1 MAMFVLPPP
10 PRYPP
15 TGFSLASPYAMGG
28 APMPPMETS
37 NTIAHPTGPEHAFH
51 TGEGQYTLREEIHLA
66 TPPPH
71 PSETPITSPNP
82 LAIQPAPPSAG
93 TRISTIIIK
102 TVPGTN
108 RTSQIYRNTV
118 LAQNGEAEAEHAS
131 EPRTSESTEEDS
143 TDGGSKS
150 GTDTAGASTVAT
162 STTHLMNDKFGGE
175 NAVLTHAPTK
185 DNKKRKPKN
194 NIQKSNSSFVSRV
207 IMHEALTKKLQE
219 SGASEDLFV
228 FANINRAYHW
238 LNLSAKQNKQESLS
252 KVLFTKSHPIC
263 HDVNQLTKSA
273 THIDIIMGFST
284 GDIVWYEPMSS
295 KYSRLN
301 KNGAINNSAVL
312 DIRWIPGSDNL
323 FLAAHGDGSLVVY
336 DKEKEDAPFVPEEF
350 AEEGETDRKPAS
362 GFFAAKS
369 VNSKIQKFNPVAYWN
384 VAKQA
389 INAFAFSPDHKHLAV
404 VSEDGRLC
412 IINIL
417 KEQLLD
423 VFNSYY
429 GGLLCVCW
437 SPDGRYILTGGQDDL
452 ISIWSFVDRR
462 IVARCSGHHSWVA
475 DLAFDPWSCDAR
487 TYRFGSVGE
496 DGRLLLWD
504 FSVGMLSRPK
514 AVAAKQPRG
523 SVSSGTANGTSRTRP
538 DGQPAGRLR
547 SESVATKVDDDGVV
561 YHPVEPRARTSNLLA
576 IMSKVVDVDPLCQL
590 EFRDDCIITTCR
602 EGHIKTWDRP
612 KSTTLSVVP
621 EANSAQ

>member
-1 MAMFVLPPP
+1 
-10 PRYPP
+10 
-15 TGFSLASPYAMGG
+15 MGG
-28 APMPPMETS
+28 APIPVIETS
-37 NTIAHPTGPEHAFH
+37 NTIAHPTGPEYAFH
-51 TGEGQYTLREEIHLA
+51 TGEGQYTLREDIHLA

-71 PSETPITSPNP
+71 PSETPIVSPNP
-82 LAIQPAPPSAG
+82 LAIQPAPPTAG
-93 TRISTIIIK
+93 TRISTIVIK
-102 TVPGTN
+102 SVPGTD
-108 RTSQIYRNTV
+108 RTSQLYRNSV
-118 LAQNGEAEAEHAS
+118 LAHSGEAEGESS
-131 EPRTSESTEEDS
+131 EPRTSVSTEEDS

-162 STTHLMNDKFGGE
+162 SMTHLLNNDKFGGE
-175 NAVLTHAPTK
+175 NSSLSHAPTK

-219 SGASEDLFV
+219 TGASEDLFV

-252 KVLFTKSHPIC
+252 KVLFTKSHAIC
-263 HDVNQLTKSA
+263 HDVNYVTKGA
-273 THIDIIMGFST
+273 THIDIVMGFST
-284 GDIVWYEPMSS
+284 GDIVWFEPMSN

-312 DIRWIPGSDNL
+312 DIQWIPGSENL
-323 FLAAHGDGSLVVY
+323 FLAGHADGSLIVY

-350 AEEGETDRKPAS
+350 LEDGDAQKKPIS
-362 GFFAAKS
+362 GFFTAKS
-369 VNSKIQKFNPVAYWN
+369 VNSKIQKFNPVAYWD

-462 IVARCSGHHSWVA
+462 IVARCSGHHSWVTN
-475 DLAFDPWSCDAR
+475 LAFDPWRCDAR
-487 TYRFGSVGE
+487 TYRFGSVGD

-514 AVAAKQPRG
+514 VKAPRG
-523 SVSSGTANGTSRTRP
+523 SVSSGTAGRMKA

-547 SESVATKVDDDGVV
+547 SESVVSKVDDDGVV
-561 YHPVEPRARTSNLLA
+561 YHPVEPRARTSNLPA

-590 EFRDDCIITTCR
+590 EFREDCIITTCSQ
-602 EGHIKTWDRP
+602 GHIKTWDRP
-612 KSTTLSVVP
+612 KSGLSVVP
-621 EANSAQ
+621 ESSVA

>member
-15 TGFSLASPYAMGG
+15 TGFSLGSPYAMGG
-28 APMPPMETS
+28 APMPVIETS
-37 NTIAHPTGPEHAFH
+37 NSIAHPTGPEYTFH
-51 TGEGQYTLREEIHLA
+51 TGEGQYTLREDIHLA

-71 PSETPITSPNP
+71 PSETPIVSPNP

-93 TRISTIIIK
+93 TKFSTIVIK
-102 TVPGTN
+102 SVPGTD
-108 RTSQIYRNTV
+108 RTSQLYRNSV
-118 LAQNGEAEAEHAS
+118 LAQNGELEGEHAS
-131 EPRTSESTEEDS
+131 EPRTSISTEEDS

-162 STTHLMNDKFGGE
+162 SMVHLMADKFGGE
-175 NAVLTHAPTK
+175 NASLAHAPTK
-185 DNKKRKPKN
+185 DNKRKKPKN

-219 SGASEDLFV
+219 TGASEDLFV

-263 HDVNQLTKSA
+263 HDVNHLTKGA
-273 THIDIIMGFST
+273 THIDIVMGFTT
-284 GDIVWYEPMSS
+284 GDIVWFEPMSN

-301 KNGAINNSAVL
+301 KNGAINSSAVL
-312 DIRWIPGSDNL
+312 DIQWIPGSENL
-323 FLAAHGDGSLVVY
+323 FLAGHADGSLIVY
-336 DKEKEDAPFVPEEF
+336 DKEKEDAPFVAEEF
-350 AEEGETDRKPAS
+350 LEEGEASRKPIS
-362 GFFAAKS
+362 GFVTAKS
-369 VNSKIQKFNPVAYWN
+369 VNSKIQKFNPVAYWS
-384 VAKQA
+384 VAQQA

-452 ISIWSFVDRR
+452 ISIWSFADRR
-462 IVARCSGHHSWVA
+462 IVARCSGHHSWVTSVS
-475 DLAFDPWSCDAR
+475 FDPWRCDAR

-514 AVAAKQPRG
+514 ATSKQSRG
-523 SVSSGTANGTSRTRP
+523 SISSVPLNGTGRRA
-538 DGQPAGRLR
+538 DGHPAGRLR
-547 SESVATKVDDDGVV
+547 SESVVSKVDDDGVV
-561 YHPVEPRARTSNLLA
+561 HHPVEPRARTSNLPA

-590 EFRDDCIITTCR
+590 EFREDCIITTCR
-602 EGHIKTWDRP
+602 EGHVKTWDRP
-612 KSTTLSVVP
+612 KSNLSVVP
-621 EANSAQ
+621 EGQMA

>member
-15 TGFSLASPYAMGG
+15 TGFSLGSPYAMGG
-28 APMPPMETS
+28 APMPVIETS
-37 NTIAHPTGPEHAFH
+37 NSITHPTGPEYTFH
-51 TGEGQYTLREEIHLA
+51 TGEGQYTLREDIHLA

-71 PSETPITSPNP
+71 PSEPPVVSPNP

-93 TRISTIIIK
+93 TKFSTIVIK
-102 TVPGTN
+102 SVPGTD
-108 RTSQIYRNTV
+108 RTSQLYRNSV
-118 LAQNGEAEAEHAS
+118 LAQNGELEGEHAS
-131 EPRTSESTEEDS
+131 EPRTSISTEEES

-162 STTHLMNDKFGGE
+162 SMVHLMADKFGGE
-175 NAVLTHAPTK
+175 NASLAHAPTK
-185 DNKKRKPKN
+185 DNKRKKPKN

-219 SGASEDLFV
+219 TGASEDLFV

-263 HDVNQLTKSA
+263 HDVNHLTKGA
-273 THIDIIMGFST
+273 THIDIVMGFTT
-284 GDIVWYEPMSS
+284 GDIVWFEPMSN

-301 KNGAINNSAVL
+301 KNGAINSSAVL
-312 DIRWIPGSDNL
+312 DIQWIPGSENL
-323 FLAAHGDGSLVVY
+323 FLAGHADGSLIVY
-336 DKEKEDAPFVPEEF
+336 DKEKEDAPFVAEEF
-350 AEEGETDRKPAS
+350 LEEGEASRKPIS
-362 GFFAAKS
+362 GFVTAKS
-369 VNSKIQKFNPVAYWN
+369 VNSKIQKFNPVAYWS
-384 VAKQA
+384 VAQQA
-389 INAFAFSPDHKHLAV
+389 INAFAFSPDHRHLAV

-452 ISIWSFVDRR
+452 ISIWSFADRR
-462 IVARCSGHHSWVA
+462 IVARCSGHHSWVTSVS
-475 DLAFDPWSCDAR
+475 FDPWRCDAR

-514 AVAAKQPRG
+514 ATSKQSRG
-523 SVSSGTANGTSRTRP
+523 SISSVPLNGTGRRA
-538 DGQPAGRLR
+538 DGHPAGRLR
-547 SESVATKVDDDGVV
+547 SESVVSKVDDDGVV
-561 YHPVEPRARTSNLLA
+561 HHPVEPRARTSNLPA

-590 EFRDDCIITTCR
+590 EFREDCIITTCR
-602 EGHIKTWDRP
+602 EGHVKTWDRP
-612 KSTTLSVVP
+612 KSNLSVVP
-621 EANSAQ
+621 EGQMA

>member
-1 MAMFVLPPP
+1 MF
-10 PRYPP
+10 
-15 TGFSLASPYAMGG
+15 LA
-28 APMPPMETS
+28 
-37 NTIAHPTGPEHAFH
+37 
-51 TGEGQYTLREEIHLA
+51 GQYTLREDIHLA

-93 TRISTIIIK
+93 TRISTIVIK
-102 TVPGTN
+102 TPPGTD
-108 RTSQIYRNTV
+108 RTSQLYRNSV
-118 LAQNGEAEAEHAS
+118 LANGDPEAESS
-131 EPRTSESTEEDS
+131 EPRTSVSTEEDS

-150 GTDTAGASTVAT
+150 GTDTAGAASTVAT
-162 STTHLMNDKFGGE
+162 SMTHLMSDNKFGGE
-175 NAVLTHAPTK
+175 NASLAPAPAK

-219 SGASEDLFV
+219 TGASEDLFV

-263 HDVNQLTKSA
+263 HDVNHVTKGA
-273 THIDIIMGFST
+273 THVDIVMGFST
-284 GDIVWYEPMSS
+284 GDIVWFEPMSN

-312 DIRWIPGSDNL
+312 DVQWIPGSDNL
-323 FLAAHGDGSLVVY
+323 FLAGHADGSLIVY

-350 AEEGETDRKPAS
+350 LEEGDTQKKHMS

-369 VNSKIQKFNPVAYWN
+369 VNSRIQKFNPVAYWN

-417 KEQLLD
+417 KEELLD

-452 ISIWSFVDRR
+452 ISIWSFADRR
-462 IVARCSGHHSWVA
+462 IVARCSGHHSWVTSV
-475 DLAFDPWSCDAR
+475 AFDPWRCDPR

-514 AVAAKQPRG
+514 AKAPRG
-523 SVSSGTANGTSRTRP
+523 SVSSGNNGAGRMKA

-547 SESVATKVDDDGVV
+547 SESVISKVDDDGVT
-561 YHPVEPRARTSNLLA
+561 YHPVEPRARTSNLPA
-576 IMSKVVDVDPLCQL
+576 IMSKVIDVDPLCQL
-590 EFRDDCIITTCR
+590 EFREDCIITTCR

-612 KSTTLSVVP
+612 QSSGLSVVP
-621 EANSAQ
+621 EST

>member
-1 MAMFVLPPP
+1 MLL
-10 PRYPP
+10 
-15 TGFSLASPYAMGG
+15 S
-28 APMPPMETS
+28 
-37 NTIAHPTGPEHAFH
+37 HA
-51 TGEGQYTLREEIHLA
+51 GQYILREEIHLA

-71 PSETPITSPNP
+71 PSETPITAPNP
-82 LAIQPAPPSAG
+82 LAIQPAAPSAG
-93 TRISTIIIK
+93 TRISSIIIK

-108 RTSQIYRNTV
+108 RTSQIYRNSSLT
-118 LAQNGEAEAEHAS
+118 QNGEGETEHAS

-150 GTDTAGASTVAT
+150 GTDTAGASTVTT
-162 STTHLMNDKFGGE
+162 STSHLMNDKFGGE
-175 NAVLTHAPTK
+175 NAILAHAPTK

-273 THIDIIMGFST
+273 THIDIVMGFST
-284 GDIVWYEPMSS
+284 GDIVWYEPMSN

-312 DIRWIPGSDNL
+312 DIQWIPGSDNL
-323 FLAAHGDGSLVVY
+323 FLAAHGDGALVVY

-514 AVAAKQPRG
+514 ATSKQPRG
-523 SVSSGTANGTSRTRP
+523 SVSSGTANGTRTRS

-576 IMSKVVDVDPLCQL
+576 IMVGL
-590 EFRDDCIITTCR
+590 
-602 EGHIKTWDRP
+602 H
-612 KSTTLSVVP
+612 TLYTL
-621 EANSAQ
+621 